1 MDEATLALLKPDE
14 SLGQYLSRSKKD
26 KIESGVPVLDRC
38 TAFHRSDVV
47 ELSGVVGSGKTEF
60 LYSVAV
66 SCILP
71 RVANGVDFGGRG
83 QHVIFLDLDYKFDIF
98 RVSNLLQ
105 HRIQSTLRASRS
117 AGSTKLNVEIV
128 EIVTQTFE
136 RLHVFR
142 CENSFQF
149 LATLKSLS
157 IDFLPTL
164 YSEGG
169 SLGAILVDD
178 ISSYWDVQKEL
189 KEYRRS
195 ASRRHSSSKEGTST
209 LESIRKTLEEL
220 QTLCQVPIFVT
231 RRVPRAVRENPS
243 YELNALWTDFTTK
256 SASLGI
262 LGKQPSIAAPC
273 RPSVRR
279 ISWVKPE
286 LHTEVN
292 FVIEKGGGVQSCS

>member
-1 MDEATLALLKPDE
+1 M
-14 SLGQYLSRSKKD
+14 
-26 KIESGVPVLDRC
+26 
-38 TAFHRSDVV
+38 
-47 ELSGVVGSGKTEF
+47 
-60 LYSVAV
+60 
-66 SCILP
+66 
-71 RVANGVDFGGRG
+71 
-83 QHVIFLDLDYKFDIF
+83 
-98 RVSNLLQ
+98 
-105 HRIQSTLRASRS
+105 
-117 AGSTKLNVEIV
+117 
-128 EIVTQTFE
+128 TQTFE
-136 RLHVFR
+136 KLHVFR

-164 YSEGG
+164 YSKGG
-169 SLGAILVDD
+169 GTLGAILVDN
-178 ISSYWDVQKEL
+178 IASYWDVQKEL

-195 ASRRHSSSKEGTST
+195 SSRRHSSAKEGTHI

-256 SASLGI
+256 SANLEMV
-262 LGKQPSIAAPC
+262 GKQPSIAAPC
-273 RPSVRR
+273 RPNVRR

-292 FVIEKGGGVQSCS
+292 FVIEKGSGVQSCS